1 MIPNIFAYRER
12 HFFSFKIFIAVFLC
26 LGIFLLI
33 NNFIQITFAQED
45 IQTTETN
52 EEQTK
57 ADQREQL
64 QGELDE
70 LQNEL
75 QLLENELNVY
85 SGEVASYER
94 DIAILENE
102 IRKIRLEMQRAR
114 LIIRQT
120 DFAIEQN
127 EEVINALNEKVE
139 KQKELLSKLIL
150 SIYKLDNTSSV
161 EIILSSNTL
170 SDFFNDI
177 NRIKNL
183 QQGLAGTLNEV
194 KEIKLDIEQEQEEL
208 EVRLEE
214 QSRFIQIQEI
224 QQTQIGTKVAA
235 KENLLTQSK
244 SKEYEYEELA
254 RQKKKTISEVRNQIF
269 RLEGAGVAVTFEEA
283 YEYAKLA
290 SQLTG
295 VRPAFL
301 LSVLK
306 QESSW
311 GKNVGQCF
319 LVNPDEGMKEGMGR
333 GVNTGRLIPR
343 IMKVSRDIQ
352 PFLQITK
359 ELGRDPYATRISCW
373 PEIYW
378 QGVPYG
384 YGGAI
389 GPAQFL
395 PSTWMGYRDRVSSL
409 LGRTADPWRIDD
421 AFIASAV
428 KLANAGASER
438 TYDFEWCAA
447 LIYYSGRCSGN
458 SIKINRFYSDQI
470 MARANEYQQDIDIL
484 EGK

>member
-12 HFFSFKIFIAVFLC
+12 HFFSFKVFIAVFLY

-33 NNFIQITFAQED
+33 NNFTQTTFAQED
-45 IQTTETN
+45 MQTTETN
-52 EEQTK
+52 EEPTK
-57 ADQREQL
+57 ADQRDQL
-64 QGELDE
+64 QGELDA
-70 LQNEL
+70 LQDEL

-85 SGEVASYER
+85 SGEVASYKR

-102 IRKIRLEMQRAR
+102 IRKIRLEMQRAQ

-170 SDFFNDI
+170 SNFFNDI
-177 NRIKNL
+177 NRIKSL
-183 QQGLAGTLNEV
+183 QQSLAGTLNEV

-208 EVRLEE
+208 EVKLEE

-269 RLEGAGVAVTFEEA
+269 RLEGAGVAVTFGEA

-319 LVNPDEGMKEGMGR
+319 LVDAEKGMGK

-384 YGGAI
+384 YGGAM

-409 LGRTADPWRIDD
+409 LGRPADPWRIDD

-428 KLANAGASER
+428 KLANAGASKR
-438 TYDFEWCAA
+438 TYDSEWCSA
-447 LIYYSGRCSGN
+447 LIYYSGRCPGN
-458 SIKINRFYSDQI
+458 SINWFYSNQI
-470 MARANEYQQDIDIL
+470 MARANEYQQYIDTL